1 MDWEK
6 LIQVEPLEVA
16 QNEELSEALHSY
28 IISNELQ
35 AGCVVAQ
42 NSEQLLKIL
51 GVVQAVLKV

>member
-6 LIQVEPLEVA
+6 LIQVDPLEVA
-16 QNEELSEALHSY
+16 QDEELSEALHNY

-35 AGCVVAQ
+35 SDSTIAQ

-51 GVVQAVLKV
+51 GVAQAVLKV